1 MNKNL
6 KYLRQKSSGIDYNN
20 ILNLSKPIICLI
32 DIQSE

>member
-6 KYLRQKSSGIDYNN
+6 KYLRQKSSGIVYNN
-20 ILNLSKPIICLI
+20 ILNLSKPIIYLI